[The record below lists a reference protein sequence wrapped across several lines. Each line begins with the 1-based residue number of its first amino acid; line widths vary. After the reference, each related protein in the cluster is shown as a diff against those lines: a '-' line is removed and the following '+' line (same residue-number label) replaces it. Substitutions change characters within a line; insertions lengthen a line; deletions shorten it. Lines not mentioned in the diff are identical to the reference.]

1 MALTRRAD
9 GTGAA
14 NRVTAAWWNDFMDLF
29 TGVMT
34 DQPVTFGNTLRAN
47 GNTTLAAK
55 AWVNPQTSYGS
66 SFPGISL
73 AIGDNDTG
81 FNWVGDGHL
90 QLVVNNSVWGDWQPN
105 KGMQFV
111 VLDNGVPKLIRIHI
125 GTNPPTSPGEGD
137 IWIKG

>member
-1 MALTRRAD
+1 MALSRKTD

-14 NRVTAAWWNDFMDLF
+14 NLVTAAWWNDFYDLL
-29 TGVMT
+29 TGAMS
-34 DQPVTFGNTLRAN
+34 DQPVTIAN
-47 GNTTLAAK
+47 QVTSNKLQVNNQTWL
-55 AWVNPQTSYGS
+55 NPQTAYGS
-66 SFPGISL
+66 AFPTITL

-111 VLDNGVPKLIRIHI
+111 VLDSGVPKLIRIYI
-125 GTNPPTSPGEGD
+125 GTTQPSSPSEGD